1 MPEYDLLG
9 RTMGERLLTGFQNTV
24 GNVVGWFGQLSR
36 QVDSVWNGLVNAA
49 GQVAPQVGSQTGAGA
64 SRPPEVNIVQN
75 VSFNQ
80 PVESPGDVARR
91 MESVN
96 QALGE
101 WMSQEG

>member
-1 MPEYDLLG
+1 
-9 RTMGERLLTGFQNTV
+9 MGTAGVSL
-24 GNVVGWFGQLSR
+24 
-36 QVDSVWNGLVNAA
+36 NASAADA
-49 GQVAPQVGSQTGAGA
+49 GV